1 MDIKFLSVAIF
12 TFALVSCN
20 VRNEQK
26 VAMQTNKDSLV
37 ATMPTTTVQMLDS
50 VYNFGKITE
59 GENVEF
65 SFRFK
70 NTGKNPLVVA
80 NAAASCGCT
89 IPEKPEQPIL
99 PGEIGFLKVKFNSE
113 NRVGMAHKTVTVTAN
128 VTPVFPEILLTGE
141 VLAKAK

>member
-1 MDIKFLSVAIF
+1 METKFISAAIL
-12 TFALVSCN
+12 TLALASCN
-20 VRNEQK
+20 VRSEQR
-26 VAMQTNKDSLV
+26 ADLPTNKDSLV
-37 ATMPTTTVQMLDS
+37 AAMPTTTVQMLDS

-65 SFRFK
+65 NFRFK
-70 NTGKNPLVVA
+70 NTGKNPLVIS

-89 IPEKPEQPIL
+89 VPEKPEQPIL

-128 VTPVFPEILLTGE
+128 VSSVFPEILLTGE
-141 VLAKAK
+141 VLAKVK